1 MKWPVHYHQN
11 VMTTLTLQ
19 IIKRTTHFQIISIET
34 ILNKHCEVTI
44 DYHYIAAF
52 RQLHCGFII
61 WHSQHVVHKDTLQA
75 RVIPICQILS
85 ICRLQMIE
93 PCPAPLS
100 LQILHSTSL
109 FQLHNQI
116 HNNNHYTRTHKIEI
130 NNNNNNCLILHTQLI
145 TNFLSLRPVVFNSK
159 SILEFE
165 TNHSYE

>member
-1 MKWPVHYHQN
+1 MKRPVHYHQN

-116 HNNNHYTRTHKIEI
+116 HNNN
-130 NNNNNNCLILHTQLI
+130 NCLILHTQLI